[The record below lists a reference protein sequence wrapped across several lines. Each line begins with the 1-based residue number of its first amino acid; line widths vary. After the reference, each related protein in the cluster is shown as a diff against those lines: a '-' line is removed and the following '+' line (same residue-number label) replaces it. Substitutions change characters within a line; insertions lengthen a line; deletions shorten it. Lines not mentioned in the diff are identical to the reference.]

1 MKFFYYKPKAIKNN
15 RIKKDFNMKTKI
27 IVSTLIIAFAF
38 ASLAG
43 CRIGPVEIESVTVCK
58 NVDSDYKPVD
68 PTTTFPSGTQV
79 IYISVKINNMTT
91 EDKLTTKWNY
101 LETGEEI
108 NTTDFTTDRPG
119 SGYISFNLTISPS
132 FSSGRYSAI
141 VYLNNELIETA
152 EFSVE

>member
-1 MKFFYYKPKAIKNN
+1 
-15 RIKKDFNMKTKI
+15 MKTKI

-43 CRIGPVEIESVTVCK
+43 CRMGPVEVEEVVVCK
-58 NVDSDYKPVD
+58 NVDSEYKPVD
-68 PTTTFPSGTQV
+68 PIDTFPSGTLV
-79 IYISVKINNMTT
+79 IYISIKINNMTT
-91 EDKLTTKWNY
+91 EDTLTTKWNY

-119 SGYISFNLTISPS
+119 SGYVSFNLTTDQS
-132 FSSGRYSAI
+132 FPSGRYTAV